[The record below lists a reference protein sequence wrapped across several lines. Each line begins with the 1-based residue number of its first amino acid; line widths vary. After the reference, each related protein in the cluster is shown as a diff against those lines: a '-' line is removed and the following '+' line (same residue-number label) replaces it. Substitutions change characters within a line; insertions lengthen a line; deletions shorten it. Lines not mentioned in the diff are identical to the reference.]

1 MECVAYMRVS
11 TEKQAEEGNGLD
23 SQKRDI
29 LAWAGKNE
37 FVIKEW
43 YVDDGYTGS
52 NMNRPALQ
60 RLISDCYAKKI
71 KNVIAFKLDRL
82 SRSMIDGLYIIEKIF
97 MPNGVTFK
105 CVHDSVNYDSPM
117 EQAYTQMMAVF
128 AQLDKN
134 TMLLRMRGGMLER
147 VKQGYWMGGG
157 RTPICYNYN
166 TETGILEIIPEE
178 AEKANAALDM
188 YIAGA
193 TDKEIQETFGY
204 STESLVPKILTSV
217 ANIGMI
223 PYKGEVYQGLHQ
235 PVFTKEKFELGL
247 RVRESRKAKRYVK
260 TEQLL
265 TGLLYC
271 GDCGCAMRYQKWNNG
286 NYRIYCCSRNKSLYY
301 LPNHNTECKNELY
314 WASDIDKQVEEEIK
328 KISLNFKLEDICGK
342 ESALS
347 VLNKQL
353 DGVKSKLKRL
363 YGIYADGN
371 DTVVEM
377 ISELES
383 KAKDLKEK
391 ISIEESRENKKE
403 QQLQYEK
410 VKKIADVWGHIDKKG
425 KNQLLKSIVDKIF
438 IVNGDIEIRLKNYF
452 H

>member
-60 RLISDCYAKKI
+60 RLIADCYAKKI
-71 KNVIAFKLDRL
+71 KTIIAFKFDRL
-82 SRSMIDGLYIIEKIF
+82 SRGMVDGLYIMEKIF
-97 MPNGVTFK
+97 IPNGVDFK
-105 CVHDSVNYDSPM
+105 CVHDSVSYDSPM

-166 TETGILEIIPEE
+166 AETGILEIIPEE
-178 AEKANAALDM
+178 AERANKALDM

-193 TDKEIQETFGY
+193 TDKDIEEALGY
-204 STESLVPKILTSV
+204 SCEAMVRNLLTSV

-223 PYKGEVYQGLHQ
+223 PYKGEVYKGLHQ

-247 RVRESRKAKRYVK
+247 KARESRKAKRYVK

-301 LPNHNTECKNELY
+301 LPNHNKECKNELY
-314 WASDIDKQVEEEIK
+314 WASEIDNQVEDEIK
-328 KISLNFKLEDICGK
+328 KISLNFSPEDVCGK

-363 YGIYADGN
+363 YGIYAEGN

-391 ISIEESRENKKE
+391 ISIEESKENRNE

-410 VKKIADVWGHIDKKG
+410 VKKIADVWEHIDKKG
-425 KNQLLKSIVDKIF
+425 KNQLLKSIVDKII

>member
-37 FVIKEW
+37 YVIKEW

-166 TETGILEIIPEE
+166 AETGILEIIPEE

-301 LPNHNTECKNELY
+301 LPNHNTDCKNKLY
-314 WASDIDKQVEEEIK
+314 WASDIDKQVEDEIK
-328 KISLNFKLEDICGK
+328 KISLNFKMEDICSK

-391 ISIEESRENKKE
+391 ISIEESKENKKE

-410 VKKIADVWGHIDKKG
+410 VKKIADVWEHIDKKG

>member
-37 FVIKEW
+37 YVIKEW
-43 YVDDGYTGS
+43 YIDDGYTGS

-60 RLISDCYAKKI
+60 RLIADCYAKKVKTI
-71 KNVIAFKLDRL
+71 VAFKLDRI
-82 SRSMIDGLYIIEKIF
+82 SRDMVDGLYIIEKIF
-97 MPNGVTFK
+97 IPNGAEFK
-105 CVHDSVNYDSPM
+105 CVHDSVSYNSPM

-134 TMLLRMRGGMLER
+134 TMMLRMRGGMLER

-157 RTPICYNYN
+157 NLPKCYSYN
-166 TETGILEIIPEE
+166 KETGILEIIPEE
-178 AEKANAALDM
+178 AQKANAALDM
-188 YIAGA
+188 YISGA
-193 TDKEIQETFGY
+193 TDREIQETFGY

-217 ANIGMI
+217 VNIGMI
-223 PYKGEVYQGLHQ
+223 PYKGKVYQGLHM

-265 TGLLYC
+265 TGLIYC
-271 GDCGCAMRYQKWNNG
+271 GDCGCAMRYQKWNKG
-286 NYRIYCCSRNKSLYY
+286 NYKIHCCSRNKSLYY
-301 LPNHNTECKNELY
+301 LPNYNRDCKNELY
-314 WASDIDKQVEEEIK
+314 WADDIDKQVENEIK
-328 KISLNFKLEDICGK
+328 KISLNFKPEDVCSK
-342 ESALS
+342 DSKLLA
-347 VLNKQL
+347 LNKQL
-353 DGVKSKLKRL
+353 DSVKSKLKRL

-377 ISELES
+377 ISELEGKS
-383 KAKDLKEK
+383 KDLKGK
-391 ISIEESRENKKE
+391 IAIEESKENKEE

-410 VKKIADVWGHIDKKG
+410 VKKIADVWDRIDKKG
-425 KNQLLKSIVDKIF
+425 KNQLLKSIIDKII

>member
-52 NMNRPALQ
+52 NTNRPALQ
-60 RLISDCYAKKI
+60 RLIADCYAKKI
-71 KNVIAFKLDRL
+71 KYVIAFKLDRL

-134 TMLLRMRGGMLER
+134 TMMLRMRGGMLER
-147 VKQGYWMGGG
+147 VKQGYWPGGG
-157 RTPICYNYN
+157 RTPKCYNYN
-166 TETGILEIIPEE
+166 SETGILEIIPEE

-223 PYKGEVYQGLHQ
+223 PYKGEVYQGLHK
-235 PVFTKEKFELGL
+235 PVFIKEKYELGL
-247 RVRESRKAKRYVK
+247 KVRESRKAKRFVK

-265 TGLLYC
+265 TGIIYC
-271 GDCGCAMRYQKWNNG
+271 GDCGCAMRYQKWNKG
-286 NYRIYCCSRNKSLYY
+286 NYKIYCCSRDKSLYY
-301 LPNHNTECKNELY
+301 LPNHNTDCTNALY
-314 WASDIDKQVEEEIK
+314 WASDIDRQVEEEIK
-328 KISLNFKLEDICGK
+328 KISLNFKPEDVCSK
-342 ESALS
+342 DSKLSA
-347 VLNKQL
+347 LNKQL
-353 DGVKSKLKRL
+353 DGIKSKLKRL

-377 ISELES
+377 ISELEN

-391 ISIEESRENKKE
+391 ISIEESKENKE
-403 QQLQYEK
+403 QQQLQYEK
-410 VKKIADVWGHIDKKG
+410 VKKIADVWDHIDKKG
-425 KNQLLKSIVDKIF
+425 KNQLLKSIVDKII

>member
-37 FVIKEW
+37 YVIKEW

-60 RLISDCYAKKI
+60 RLIADCYAKKVKTI
-71 KNVIAFKLDRL
+71 IAFKFDRL
-82 SRSMIDGLYIIEKIF
+82 SRGMVDGLYIMEKIF
-97 MPNGVTFK
+97 IPNGVDFK

-134 TMLLRMRGGMLER
+134 TMMLRMRGGMLER

-166 TETGILEIIPEE
+166 AETGILEIIPEE

-193 TDKEIQETFGY
+193 TDKDIEETFGY
-204 STESLVPKILTSV
+204 SCEKMVRNVLTSV

-223 PYKGEVYQGLHQ
+223 PYKGEIYQGLHK

-247 RVRESRKAKRYVK
+247 KARESRKAKRYVK

-286 NYRIYCCSRNKSLYY
+286 NYRIYCCSRNKSLHY
-301 LPNHNTECKNELY
+301 LPNHNKECKNGLY
-314 WASDIDKQVEEEIK
+314 WADDIDRQVEDEIK
-328 KISLNFKLEDICGK
+328 KISLSFKPEDVCGK

-353 DGVKSKLKRL
+353 DGVKSRLKRL

-383 KAKDLKEK
+383 KAKELKEK
-391 ISIEESRENKKE
+391 ISAEESKENKNE

-410 VKKIADVWGHIDKKG
+410 VKKIADVWEHIDKKG
-425 KNQLLKSIVDKIF
+425 KNQLLKSIVDKII
-438 IVNGDIEIRLKNYF
+438 IVNGNIEIRLKNYF

>member
-37 FVIKEW
+37 YVIKEW

-60 RLISDCYAKKI
+60 RLISDCYAKKVKTI
-71 KNVIAFKLDRL
+71 IAFKFDRL
-82 SRSMIDGLYIIEKIF
+82 SRGMVDGLYIMEKIF
-97 MPNGVTFK
+97 IPNGVDFK
-105 CVHDSVNYDSPM
+105 CVHDSVSYDSPM

-134 TMLLRMRGGMLER
+134 TMMLRMRGGMLER
-147 VKQGYWMGGG
+147 VKQGYWPGGG
-157 RTPICYNYN
+157 RTPKCYSYN
-166 TETGILEIIPEE
+166 LETGILEIIPEE

-193 TDKEIQETFGY
+193 TDKDIEETFGY
-204 STESLVPKILTSV
+204 SCEKMVRNVLTSV

-223 PYKGEVYQGLHQ
+223 PYNGEIYKGLHQ

-247 RVRESRKAKRYVK
+247 KVRESRKAKRYVK

-286 NYRIYCCSRNKSLYY
+286 NYRIYCCSRNKSLHY
-301 LPNHNTECKNELY
+301 LPNYNSNCKNELY
-314 WASDIDKQVEEEIK
+314 WAIDIDNQVEEEIK
-328 KISLNFKLEDICGK
+328 KISLNFKPDNVCNK
-342 ESALS
+342 DSTLS

-353 DGVKSKLKRL
+353 DGIKSKLKRL

-371 DTVVEM
+371 DTVVDM

-383 KAKDLKEK
+383 KAKELKHK
-391 ISIEESRENKKE
+391 ISEEESKENDSEKK
-403 QQLQYEK
+403 LRYEE
-410 VKKIADVWGHIDKKG
+410 VKKIADVWDHIDKKG
-425 KNQLLKSIVDKIF
+425 KNQLLKSIVDKII